1 MEIMN
6 ALEKRDFIHS
16 HLHNAD
22 ESVINEFYEK
32 LCKEEVLKE
41 KLIKRAQK
49 SERDILSGKLFSRE
63 EIEQRTNN
71 IGR

>member
-1 MEIMN
+1 MN

-22 ESVINEFYEK
+22 ESVINEIYEK
-32 LCKEEVLKE
+32 LRKDEVLKE
-41 KLIKRAQK
+41 KLTKRAQK
-49 SERDILSGKLFSRE
+49 SERDILSGKVFSRE